1 MNERKNEKICAHV
14 VTTKLS
20 GNAGIVV
27 NEINDERLTT
37 HEDKKVD
44 ESVVSA
50 KSE

>member
-1 MNERKNEKICAHV
+1 MCPRSHNR
-14 VTTKLS
+14 LG

-27 NEINDERLTT
+27 NEINNERLTT

-50 KSE
+50 ESE